1 MQLFKQINL
10 SQGAQQHIMS
20 GVHAINDAGLLVKT
34 FGDRV
39 ELNLPRKLITLQER
53 GAATRVLDKDVSVTH
68 TKFCMESMG
77 QTKKECGVVR
87 SDVATIIQSML
98 LDTDSRPGSFLLE
111 GRRDRRRQYCDEH
124 GNALRGT
131 EPYHGS
137 RWNDLLDSI
146 PDDGYLLAVSL
157 TSDSV
162 ESTGHDRHPISMWL
176 NNVAKDDGCGERRL
190 RVIAMTGVV
199 EVRRARGT
207 KVSETLRWD
216 QKAVK
221 KGLQVRMFA
230 EILID
235 LEGLATTGAFFWVPM
250 HDGSVQRLKLYPRL
264 EVWAADMCEQQAVLG
279 ITSTY
284 CHNCYAY
291 GFCTRHG
298 AGAAGTPNRPHM
310 NSSPRG
316 FCATAQR
323 RTALSSARRQ
333 QVAMQALR
341 NKTQAQAILV
351 ANELGVNPL
360 VECCLWRL
368 NHFIVVA
375 CGSFFGTDILHTY
388 RTGIVQK
395 LVITYDATMLFYHRK
410 TPTFKSSEDVRHE
423 VDTRLGLMP
432 HKYGSPSFAEGF
444 WAGNDIGTIKGEE
457 VTFLL
462 ELLAFVILGDDLL
475 IDNQNVRKELLK
487 IASNVLSFI
496 HEAYT
501 PQWYTAG
508 EDQAM
513 ADRVDQLF
521 VSMNAVMDLLI
532 VDDEGAYV
540 PEIKRG
546 GDIPKFHAA
555 GNTAADARKFGC
567 NANVDTEAG
576 ERSYKPLKAADKFT
590 DHNNVAGTNEPI
602 LQRISSLAM
611 DAARTEQLEPHKRNR
626 AVPSRNSTS
635 YSKHR
640 STLGY
645 GPQWDTLVED
655 LGSSRAGPIVPEEYV
670 LRCTAAATLSQ
681 ICNAPVTAAVAAAA
695 AAGVVQDASE
705 IHFYS
710 EVSVPCQDKH
720 VSSYNFT
727 AGHTIVTKMGTYVQ
741 LLVPGVIRRIVYDRG
756 GGQGHEAQCIVSQFV
771 PVRAG
776 RLMHPELSVP
786 WIRRGI
792 VVVMYVRDL
801 VRRIHVPTVFG
812 EAHRRAADGSTP
824 HYVVNTLGDPYYAGP
839 QDRSVYQR
847 CRVGQC
853 DGLLP
858 RPTVMGALV
867 ACNTCGALCQWF

>member
-1 MQLFKQINL
+1 MRCF
-10 SQGAQQHIMS
+10 
-20 GVHAINDAGLLVKT
+20 
-34 FGDRV
+34 
-39 ELNLPRKLITLQER
+39 
-53 GAATRVLDKDVSVTH
+53 
-68 TKFCMESMG
+68 
-77 QTKKECGVVR
+77 
-87 SDVATIIQSML
+87 
-98 LDTDSRPGSFLLE
+98 
-111 GRRDRRRQYCDEH
+111 
-124 GNALRGT
+124 
-131 EPYHGS
+131 
-137 RWNDLLDSI
+137 
-146 PDDGYLLAVSL
+146 
-157 TSDSV
+157 
-162 ESTGHDRHPISMWL
+162 
-176 NNVAKDDGCGERRL
+176 
-190 RVIAMTGVV
+190 AMTGAV

-207 KVSETLRWD
+207 KVNETLPWD
-216 QKAVK
+216 KKAEK
-221 KGLQVRMFA
+221 KVLQVRMFTQNLV
-230 EILID
+230 EF
-235 LEGLATTGAFFWVPM
+235 EGLATTGAFFWVPM
-250 HDGSVQRLKLYPRL
+250 HDGSVRRVKLYPRL
-264 EVWAADMCEQQAVLG
+264 FVWAADMCEQQAVLG
-279 ITSTY
+279 ITTTY

-291 GFCTRHG
+291 SFCTRHG

-310 NSSPRG
+310 NSSLRG
-316 FCATAQR
+316 FCPTAQR

-360 VECCLWRL
+360 VECSLWRL

-395 LVITYDATMLFYHRK
+395 LVITYDATMLHYHRR
-410 TPTFKSSEDVRHE
+410 TATFKSSEDVRHE
-423 VDTRLGLMP
+423 VDTRLCLMP
-432 HKYGSPSFAEGF
+432 HKYGSPSFRDGF

-462 ELLAFVILGDDLL
+462 ELLAFVILSDDLL
-475 IDNQNVRKELLK
+475 IDNMNVRKELLK

-496 HEAYT
+496 KEAYT
-501 PQWYTAG
+501 PQWYTAE

-513 ADRVDQLF
+513 EDRVDQLF
-521 VSMNAVMDLLI
+521 VSMNAVMDLLV

-555 GNTAADARKFGC
+555 GNTAADARKFGS
-567 NANVDTEAG
+567 NSNVDTEAA
-576 ERSYKPLKAADKFT
+576 ERSYKMLKAADKYT
-590 DHNNVAGTNEPI
+590 NHNDVSGTNEPI

-611 DAARTEQLEPHKRNR
+611 DAARSEPLEAHKRNR
-626 AVPSRNSTS
+626 AVPSRNATS

-655 LGSSRAGPIVPEEYV
+655 LGSSRAGPIVPEDIV

-681 ICNAPVTAAVAAAA
+681 ICNVPVSADAAAA
-695 AAGVVQDASE
+695 EDARD

-710 EVSVPCQDKH
+710 EVSVPCEDRH
-720 VSSYNFT
+720 VSSYIFT
-727 AGHTIVTKMGTYVQ
+727 AGHTIVTTMGTYVQ
-741 LLVPGVIRRIVYDRG
+741 LLVPGVIRRNVYDRG
-756 GGQGHEAQCIVSQFV
+756 GGQGHQAQCIVSQFV

-776 RLMHPELSVP
+776 RPMHPELPVP
-786 WIRRGI
+786 WIRRGS

-801 VRRIHVPTVFG
+801 VRRIHVPPVFG
-812 EAHRRAADGSTP
+812 QAHRRVADGSTP

-839 QDRSVYQR
+839 QDRSVFQR

-858 RPTVMGALV
+858 KPVVMGSLV
-867 ACNTCGALCQWF
+867 ACNTCGAQCQWF